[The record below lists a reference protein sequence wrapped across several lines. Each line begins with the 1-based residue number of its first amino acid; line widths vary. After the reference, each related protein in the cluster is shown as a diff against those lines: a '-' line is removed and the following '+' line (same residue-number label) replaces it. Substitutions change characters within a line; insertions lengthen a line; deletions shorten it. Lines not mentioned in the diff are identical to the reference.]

1 MEFRKSELED
11 MPAIMHI
18 INKAKVGLKTAGIDQ
33 WQTGYPNEEVIM
45 EDIMRG
51 ESYVALMDGKFVGT
65 VAITFSAEHHYDTL
79 RDGEWKNKD
88 GYYAV
93 IHRIAVD
100 DDSKG
105 KGVAGYLIT
114 QAEVLGKGKI
124 QSIRIDTH
132 EKNLPMQRVIQKQ
145 GFDYCGKIT
154 LYDGTDRMSFEKCL
168 LGEF

>member
-11 MPAIMHI
+11 VAEIMRM
-18 INKAKVGLKTAGIDQ
+18 INKAKISLKATGIDQ
-33 WQTGYPNEEVIM
+33 WQKGYPNEDVIT

-51 ESYVALMDGKFVGT
+51 ESYVAVIDGKFVGT
-65 VAITFSAEHHYDTL
+65 LAITFSAEHHYDTL

-100 DDSKG
+100 DDYKG
-105 KGVAGYLIT
+105 KGIAGYLIS
-114 QAEVLGKGKI
+114 QAEVLGNGRI

-132 EKNLPMQRVIQKQ
+132 ENNLPMQRVIQKQ
-145 GFDYCGKIT
+145 GFEFCGKIT
-154 LYDGTDRMSFEKCL
+154 LYDGSDRLSFEKCL
-168 LGEF
+168 A

>member
-11 MPAIMHI
+11 VAEIMRM
-18 INKAKVGLKTAGIDQ
+18 INKAKISLKATGIDQ
-33 WQTGYPNEEVIM
+33 WQKGYPNEDVIT

-51 ESYVALMDGKFVGT
+51 ESYVAVIDGKFVGT
-65 VAITFSAEHHYDTL
+65 LAITFSAEHHYDTL

-100 DDSKG
+100 DDYKG
-105 KGVAGYLIT
+105 KGIAGYLIS
-114 QAEVLGKGKI
+114 QAEVLGNGRI

-132 EKNLPMQRVIQKQ
+132 ENNLAMQRVIQKQ
-145 GFDYCGKIT
+145 GFEFCGKIT
-154 LYDGTDRMSFEKCL
+154 LYDGSDRLSFEKCL
-168 LGEF
+168 A